1 MFMIVCKYEYYSHF
15 LVWKRCVSQK
25 NLTRKAVTTMSI
37 TNATTQESLVQ
48 YPSPY
53 KVVDGNLCMEVT
65 EKHSKYDRKL
75 SNFTPFIKSEL
86 TIDDGAT
93 ETKYLRLA
101 GKHANG
107 ELLPEIEV
115 SGKDFPSFNWLFEKW
130 GAKCIL
136 EVGKNIRE
144 HLRYA
149 IQQTAE
155 YAEQQFIYQQTG
167 WKKINGEW
175 YFLLPGDSKFNV
187 NLIGKLESY
196 CGEQNYSRLDLET
209 VYSMMKTPPAP
220 KEVILVLL
228 AFTFLTPLIEF
239 LRQAQ
244 CMPKFVLNII
254 GSTGT
259 RKSTMA
265 ALFLCFF
272 GIFSAGNL
280 PMSFRDTANSI
291 IQNAFALKDVLTCI
305 DDFHPCGRDDE
316 RKLTGTMQALVR
328 SYGDRTGRG
337 RLRKDSSPMESRPP
351 LGNAIVTSEFPPD
364 IGESG
369 TARYFLLELKD
380 GDVNLDTLSLFQQY
394 AEQSVFRRAM
404 FAYTEWIKKKFLQA
418 EKIEKGFVKMLK
430 ESFTAYRSDFIQTGI
445 SCHGRVPEIAAELR
459 IGMKMFLQFL
469 EEHKF
474 ITEFIAKNLDGEFK
488 EILYRL
494 AQRQSENIK
503 SDKPSVV
510 FVKKLYALIESGAV
524 AVTRKDLSI
533 GEDPYPRNF
542 VGFEDEHYLYLNKD
556 IAYRH
561 VKVLCNEQGES
572 FSLTSKA
579 LLKTLAEDDLIKTS
593 QGSNTV
599 SVRYTGKNSRYMAL
613 DKFKAEQIV
622 NST

>member
-1 MFMIVCKYEYYSHF
+1 MIVCKYEYYSHF

>member
-1 MFMIVCKYEYYSHF
+1 
-15 LVWKRCVSQK
+15 
-25 NLTRKAVTTMSI
+25 MSNSS
-37 TNATTQESLVQ
+37 TSPVQ
-48 YPSPY
+48 YPLPY

-65 EKHSKYDRKL
+65 DKHSTYDRKL
-75 SNFTPFIKSEL
+75 SNFTPYIKSEL

-101 GKHANG
+101 GKHAND
-107 ELLPEIEV
+107 EVLPEIEV

-149 IQQTAE
+149 IQQTSE

-175 YFLLPGDSKFNV
+175 CYLLPGDNKFNV
-187 NLIGKLESY
+187 SLKGKLESY
-196 CGEQNYSRLDLET
+196 CGEQNFSKSDLET
-209 VYSMMKTPPAP
+209 IYSITKTPPAP
-220 KEVILVLL
+220 KEVVLVLL

-239 LRQAQ
+239 LRQAH

-272 GIFSAGNL
+272 GIFNAGNL

-316 RKLTGTMQALVR
+316 RKLTTTMQALVR

-337 RLRKDSSPMESRPP
+337 RLRKDSSPIESRPP

-380 GDVNLDTLSLFQQY
+380 GDVNLDLLSSFQQY
-394 AEQSVFRRAM
+394 AEQGVFRRAM
-404 FAYTEWIKKKFLQA
+404 FGYTEWIRKRFLQTQTM
-418 EKIEKGFVKMLK
+418 EERFVNTLK
-430 ESFTAYRSDFIQTGI
+430 ESFSVYRNDFIQTGI
-445 SCHGRVPEIAAELR
+445 SCHGRVPEMVAELR
-459 IGMKMFLQFL
+459 IGMKMFLWLL
-469 EEHKF
+469 EDHEIIDKDDERAF
-474 ITEFIAKNLDGEFK
+474 MDEFK
-488 EILYRL
+488 TNLYSL
-494 AQRQSENIK
+494 ALRQSENIK
-503 SDKPSVV
+503 NDKPSII

-524 AVTRKDLSI
+524 AVTHKDLSL

-579 LLKTLAEDDLIKTS
+579 LLKTLAEDGLIKSS

-599 SVRYTGKNSRYMAL
+599 SVRYAGKNSRYMAL

>member
-1 MFMIVCKYEYYSHF
+1 MSTKNQEEL
-15 LVWKRCVSQK
+15 LVR
-25 NLTRKAVTTMSI
+25 
-37 TNATTQESLVQ
+37 
-48 YPSPY
+48 YPLPY

-65 EKHSKYDRKL
+65 EKHSKYDKKL
-75 SNFTPFIKSEL
+75 ANFTPYIKSEL

-93 ETKYLRLA
+93 ETKVLRLA
-101 GKHANG
+101 GQHVNG
-107 ELLPEIEV
+107 EALPEIEV
-115 SGKDFPSFNWLFEKW
+115 SGKDFPSFNWLFENVK
-130 GAKCIL
+130 
-136 EVGKNIRE
+136 E
-144 HLRYA
+144 HVRYS
-149 IQQTAE
+149 IQSTSE
-155 YAEQQFIYQQTG
+155 NAEQQFIYQQTG
-167 WKKINGEW
+167 WKKIGNAW
-175 YFLLPGDSKFNV
+175 HYLLPGDSKFNV
-187 NLIGKLESY
+187 SLKGKLESY
-196 CGEQNYSRLDLET
+196 CGEQTFSKSDLET
-209 VYSMMKTPPAP
+209 VYSMTKTLLAP
-220 KEVILVLL
+220 KEIIYILL
-228 AFTFLTPLIEF
+228 AFTFLAPLIEF

-254 GSTGT
+254 GRTGT
-259 RKSTMA
+259 RKSTLA

-272 GIFSAGNL
+272 GIFNAGNL
-280 PMSFRDTANSI
+280 PMSFRDTSNSI

-337 RLRKDSSPMESRPP
+337 RLRKDSSAMESRPP

-380 GDVNLDTLSLFQQY
+380 GDVNLNILSLFQKH
-394 AEQSVFRRAM
+394 AEQGVFRRVM
-404 FAYTEWIKKKFLQA
+404 FGYTEWIRKKFLQ
-418 EKIEKGFVKMLK
+418 EDKIEKEFVKTLK
-430 ESFTAYRSDFIQTGI
+430 ESFAAYRSDFIQTGI
-445 SCHGRVPEIAAELR
+445 SCHGRVPEMAAELR
-459 IGMKMFLQFL
+459 IGMKMLLWFL
-469 EEHKF
+469 EDNKVIAESA
-474 ITEFIAKNLDGEFK
+474 AKNLDNELK
-488 EILYRL
+488 QILYRL

-524 AVTRKDLSI
+524 SVTHKNLSI

-542 VGFEDEHYLYLNKD
+542 IGFEDEHYLYLNKD

-561 VKVLCNEQGES
+561 VKVLCNEQGEI

-579 LLKTLAEDDLIKTS
+579 LLKTLAEDGLIKTS

-599 SVRYTGKNSRYMAL
+599 SVRYAGKNSRYMAL

>member
-1 MFMIVCKYEYYSHF
+1 
-15 LVWKRCVSQK
+15 
-25 NLTRKAVTTMSI
+25 MSNSS
-37 TNATTQESLVQ
+37 TSLVQ

-65 EKHSKYDRKL
+65 DKHSKYDRKL
-75 SNFTPFIKSEL
+75 SNFTPYIKSEL

-93 ETKYLRLA
+93 ETKYLQLA

-107 ELLPEIEV
+107 EVLPEIEV

-155 YAEQQFIYQQTG
+155 NAEQQFIYQQTG

-175 YFLLPGDSKFNV
+175 CYLLPGDSKFNV
-187 NLIGKLESY
+187 SLKGKLESY
-196 CGEQNYSRLDLET
+196 CGEQNYSKSDLET
-209 VYSMMKTPPAP
+209 VYSMTKTPPAP
-220 KEVILVLL
+220 KEVILILL

-239 LRQAQ
+239 LKHAQ

-272 GIFSAGNL
+272 GVFNAGNL

-380 GDVNLDTLSLFQQY
+380 GDVNLDILSSFQQY
-394 AEQSVFRRAM
+394 AEQGIFRRAM
-404 FAYTEWIKKKFLQA
+404 FGYTEWIRKRFLQA
-418 EKIEKGFVKMLK
+418 EKIEKGFMKMFK
-430 ESFTAYRSDFIQTGI
+430 DSFAAYRNDFIQTGI
-445 SCHGRVPEIAAELR
+445 SCHGRVPEMVAELR
-459 IGMKMFLQFL
+459 IGMKMFLWLL
-469 EEHKF
+469 EDHEVISKDEEKAF
-474 ITEFIAKNLDGEFK
+474 MKEFK
-488 EILYRL
+488 TILYDL

-524 AVTRKDLSI
+524 AVTHKDLSI

-542 VGFEDEHYLYLNKD
+542 IGFEDEHYLYLNKD

-561 VKVLCNEQGES
+561 VKVLCNEQGEN

-579 LLKTLAEDDLIKTS
+579 LLKTLAEEGVIKKS
-593 QGSNTV
+593 QGSNTI
-599 SVRYTGKNSRYMAL
+599 SVRYAGKNSRYMAL

-622 NST
+622 NGT

>member
-1 MFMIVCKYEYYSHF
+1 MIVCKYEYYSHF

-37 TNATTQESLVQ
+37 TNAITQESLVQ

-65 EKHSKYDRKL
+65 EKHSTYDRKL
-75 SNFTPFIKSEL
+75 SNFTPYIKSEM

-93 ETKYLRLA
+93 ETKVLRLA
-101 GKHANG
+101 GQHANG
-107 ELLPEIEV
+107 EALPEIEV

-136 EVGKNIRE
+136 EVGKNVKE
-144 HLRYA
+144 HVRYS
-149 IQQTAE
+149 IQSTSE
-155 YAEQQFIYQQTG
+155 NAEQQFIYQQTG
-167 WKKINGEW
+167 WKKIGNAW
-175 YFLLPGDSKFNV
+175 HYLLPGDSKFNV
-187 NLIGKLESY
+187 SLKGKLESY
-196 CGEQNYSRLDLET
+196 CGEQTFSKSDLET
-209 VYSMMKTPPAP
+209 VYSMTKTLLAP
-220 KEVILVLL
+220 KEIIYILL
-228 AFTFLTPLIEF
+228 AFTFFAPLIEF

-254 GSTGT
+254 GRTGT
-259 RKSTMA
+259 RKSTLA

-272 GIFSAGNL
+272 GIFNAGNL
-280 PMSFRDTANSI
+280 PMSFRDTSNSI

-316 RKLTGTMQALVR
+316 RKLTSTMQALVR
-328 SYGDRTGRG
+328 AYGDRTGRG
-337 RLRKDSSPMESRPP
+337 RLRKDSSAMESRPP

-380 GDVNLDTLSLFQQY
+380 SDINLNILSLFQEH
-394 AEQSVFRRAM
+394 AEQGVFRRVM
-404 FAYTEWIKKKFLQA
+404 FGYTEWIRKKFLQ
-418 EKIEKGFVKMLK
+418 EDKIEKEFVNMLK
-430 ESFTAYRSDFIQTGI
+430 HSFSAYRSDFIQTGI
-445 SCHGRVPEIAAELR
+445 SCHGRVPEMTAELR
-459 IGMKMFLQFL
+459 IGMKMLLWFL
-469 EEHKF
+469 EDNKVIAESA
-474 ITEFIAKNLDGEFK
+474 AKNLDNELK
-488 EILYRL
+488 QILYRL

-524 AVTRKDLSI
+524 SVTHKDLSI
-533 GEDPYPRNF
+533 GEDPYPRIF
-542 VGFEDEHYLYLNKD
+542 IGFEDEHYLYLNKD

-561 VKVLCNEQGES
+561 VKVLCNEQGEI

-579 LLKTLAEDDLIKTS
+579 LLKTLAEDGLIKTS

-599 SVRYTGKNSRYMAL
+599 SVRYAGKNSRYMAL

>member
-1 MFMIVCKYEYYSHF
+1 MSMKNQKEL
-15 LVWKRCVSQK
+15 LVR
-25 NLTRKAVTTMSI
+25 
-37 TNATTQESLVQ
+37 

-65 EKHSKYDRKL
+65 EKHSKYDKKL
-75 SNFTPFIKSEL
+75 ANFTPYIKSEL
-86 TIDDGAT
+86 TVDDGAT
-93 ETKYLRLA
+93 ETKVLRLA
-101 GKHANG
+101 GQHANG
-107 ELLPEIEV
+107 ETLPEIEV

-136 EVGKNIRE
+136 EVGKNVKE
-144 HLRYA
+144 HVRYS
-149 IQQTAE
+149 IQSTSKS
-155 YAEQQFIYQQTG
+155 AEQQFIYQQTG
-167 WKKINGEW
+167 WKKIGNTW
-175 YFLLPGDSKFNV
+175 HYLLPGDSKFNV
-187 NLIGKLESY
+187 SMKGKLESY
-196 CGEQNYSRLDLET
+196 CGEQHFSKSDLET

-220 KEVILVLL
+220 KEVILILL

-272 GIFSAGNL
+272 GIFNAGNL
-280 PMSFRDTANSI
+280 PMSFRDTSNSI

-305 DDFHPCGRDDE
+305 DDFHPCGKDDE
-316 RKLTGTMQALVR
+316 RKLTSTMQALVR
-328 SYGDRTGRG
+328 AYGDRTGRG
-337 RLRKDSSPMESRPP
+337 RLRKDSSAMESRPP
-351 LGNAIVTSEFPPD
+351 LGNAIITSEFPPD

-394 AEQSVFRRAM
+394 AEQGVLRRAM

-418 EKIEKGFVKMLK
+418 EKTEKGFVKMLK
-430 ESFTAYRSDFIQTGI
+430 ESFAAYRSDFIQTGI
-445 SCHGRVPEIAAELR
+445 SCHGRVPEMAAELR
-459 IGMKMFLQFL
+459 IGMKMFLWFL
-469 EEHKF
+469 EDNKI
-474 ITEFIAKNLDGEFK
+474 ITETDAQNADSEFK
-488 EILYRL
+488 EILCRL

-510 FVKKLYALIESGAV
+510 FVKKLYSLIESGAV
-524 AVTRKDLSI
+524 MVTHKELSL
-533 GEDPYPRNF
+533 GEDPYPRSF
-542 VGFEDEHYLYLNKD
+542 IGFEDEHYLYLNKD

-561 VKVLCNEQGES
+561 VKVLCNEQGEN

-579 LLKTLAEDDLIKTS
+579 LLKTLAEDGLIITS
-593 QGSNTV
+593 PGSNTV
-599 SVRYTGKNSRYMAL
+599 SVRYAGKNSRYMAL
-613 DKFKAEQIV
+613 DKYKAEQIV
-622 NST
+622 NSI

>member
-1 MFMIVCKYEYYSHF
+1 MIVCKYEYYPHF

-37 TNATTQESLVQ
+37 TNAITQESLVQ

-65 EKHSKYDRKL
+65 EKHSTYDRKL
-75 SNFTPFIKSEL
+75 SNFTPYIKSEM

-93 ETKYLRLA
+93 ETKVLRLA
-101 GKHANG
+101 GQHANG
-107 ELLPEIEV
+107 EALPEIEV

-136 EVGKNIRE
+136 EVGKNVKE
-144 HLRYA
+144 HVRYS
-149 IQQTAE
+149 IQSTSE
-155 YAEQQFIYQQTG
+155 NAEQQFIYQQTG
-167 WKKINGEW
+167 WKKIGNAW
-175 YFLLPGDSKFNV
+175 HYLLPGDSKFNV
-187 NLIGKLESY
+187 SLKGKLESY
-196 CGEQNYSRLDLET
+196 CGEQTFSKSDLET
-209 VYSMMKTPPAP
+209 VYSMTKTLLAP
-220 KEVILVLL
+220 KEIIYILL
-228 AFTFLTPLIEF
+228 AFTFFAPLIEF

-254 GSTGT
+254 GRTGT
-259 RKSTMA
+259 RKSTLA

-272 GIFSAGNL
+272 GIFNAGNL
-280 PMSFRDTANSI
+280 PMSFRDTSNSI

-316 RKLTGTMQALVR
+316 RKLTSTMQALVR
-328 SYGDRTGRG
+328 AYGDRTGRG
-337 RLRKDSSPMESRPP
+337 RLRKDSSAMESRPP

-380 GDVNLDTLSLFQQY
+380 SDINLNILSLFQEH
-394 AEQSVFRRAM
+394 AEQGVFRRVM
-404 FAYTEWIKKKFLQA
+404 FGYTEWIRKKFLQ
-418 EKIEKGFVKMLK
+418 EDKIEKEFVKTLK
-430 ESFTAYRSDFIQTGI
+430 ESFAAYRSDFIQTGI
-445 SCHGRVPEIAAELR
+445 SCHGRVPEMTAELR
-459 IGMKMFLQFL
+459 IGMKMLLWFL
-469 EEHKF
+469 EDNKVIAESA
-474 ITEFIAKNLDGEFK
+474 AKNLDNELK
-488 EILYRL
+488 QILYRL

-524 AVTRKDLSI
+524 AVTHKDLSI
-533 GEDPYPRNF
+533 GEDPYPRIF
-542 VGFEDEHYLYLNKD
+542 IGFEDEHYLYLNKD

-561 VKVLCNEQGES
+561 VKVLCNEQGEI

-579 LLKTLAEDDLIKTS
+579 LLKTLAEDGLIKTS

-599 SVRYTGKNSRYMAL
+599 SVRYAGKNSRYMAL

>member
-1 MFMIVCKYEYYSHF
+1 
-15 LVWKRCVSQK
+15 
-25 NLTRKAVTTMSI
+25 MSI

-65 EKHSKYDRKL
+65 DKHSAYDRKL
-75 SNFTPFIKSEL
+75 SNFTPYIKSEL

-101 GKHANG
+101 GTHANG
-107 ELLPEIEV
+107 EVLPEIEV
-115 SGKDFPSFNWLFEKW
+115 SGKDFLSFNWLFEKW

-175 YFLLPGDSKFNV
+175 YYLLPGDSKFNV
-187 NLIGKLESY
+187 SLKGKLESY
-196 CGEQNYSRLDLET
+196 CGEQTFSKSDLET
-209 VYSMMKTPPAP
+209 VYSMTKTQPAP

-259 RKSTMA
+259 RKSTMV

-272 GIFSAGNL
+272 GIFNAGNL

-316 RKLTGTMQALVR
+316 RKLTATMQALVR

-337 RLRKDSSPMESRPP
+337 RLRKDSSPLEARPP
-351 LGNAIVTSEFPPD
+351 LGNAIITSEFPPD

-380 GDVNLDTLSLFQQY
+380 GDVNLDILSSFQQY
-394 AEQSVFRRAM
+394 AEQGVFRRAM
-404 FAYTEWIKKKFLQA
+404 FGYTEWIRKKFLQA
-418 EKIEKGFVKMLK
+418 EKIEKGFINILK
-430 ESFTAYRSDFIQTGI
+430 ESFVAYRNDFIQTGI
-445 SCHGRVPEIAAELR
+445 SCHGRVPEMVAELR
-459 IGMKMFLQFL
+459 IGMKMFLWIL
-469 EEHKF
+469 EDHEIIKKDEERAFMEDFKTIINAKLKMHK
-474 ITEFIAKNLDGEFK
+474 IAHSKCT
-488 EILYRL
+488 
-494 AQRQSENIK
+494 
-503 SDKPSVV
+503 
-510 FVKKLYALIESGAV
+510 KKI
-524 AVTRKDLSI
+524 R
-533 GEDPYPRNF
+533 
-542 VGFEDEHYLYLNKD
+542 
-556 IAYRH
+556 
-561 VKVLCNEQGES
+561 
-572 FSLTSKA
+572 
-579 LLKTLAEDDLIKTS
+579 
-593 QGSNTV
+593 
-599 SVRYTGKNSRYMAL
+599 
-613 DKFKAEQIV
+613 
-622 NST
+622 

>member
-1 MFMIVCKYEYYSHF
+1 
-15 LVWKRCVSQK
+15 
-25 NLTRKAVTTMSI
+25 MSI
-37 TNATTQESLVQ
+37 TNAITQESLVQ

-65 EKHSKYDRKL
+65 EKHSTYDRKL
-75 SNFTPFIKSEL
+75 SNFTPYIKSEM

-93 ETKYLRLA
+93 ETKVLRLA
-101 GKHANG
+101 GQHANG
-107 ELLPEIEV
+107 EALPEIEV

-136 EVGKNIRE
+136 EVGKNVKE
-144 HLRYA
+144 HVRYS
-149 IQQTAE
+149 IQSTSE
-155 YAEQQFIYQQTG
+155 NAEQQFIYQQTG
-167 WKKINGEW
+167 WKKIGNAW
-175 YFLLPGDSKFNV
+175 HYLLPGDSKFNV
-187 NLIGKLESY
+187 SLKGKLESY
-196 CGEQNYSRLDLET
+196 CGEQTFSKSDLET
-209 VYSMMKTPPAP
+209 VYTMTKTLLAP
-220 KEVILVLL
+220 KEIIYILL
-228 AFTFLTPLIEF
+228 AFTFLAPLIEF

-254 GSTGT
+254 GRTGT
-259 RKSTMA
+259 RKSTLA

-272 GIFSAGNL
+272 GIFNAGNL
-280 PMSFRDTANSI
+280 PMSFRDTSNSI

-305 DDFHPCGRDDE
+305 DDFHPCSRDDE
-316 RKLTGTMQALVR
+316 RKLTSTMQALVR
-328 SYGDRTGRG
+328 AYGDRTGRG
-337 RLRKDSSPMESRPP
+337 RLRKDSSAMESRPP

-380 GDVNLDTLSLFQQY
+380 SDINLNILSLFQEH
-394 AEQSVFRRAM
+394 AEQGVFRRVM
-404 FAYTEWIKKKFLQA
+404 FGYTEWIRKKFLQ
-418 EKIEKGFVKMLK
+418 EDKIEKEFVKTLK
-430 ESFTAYRSDFIQTGI
+430 ESFAAYRSDFIQTGI
-445 SCHGRVPEIAAELR
+445 SCHGRVPEMTAELR
-459 IGMKMFLQFL
+459 IGMKMLLWFL
-469 EEHKF
+469 EDNKVIAESA
-474 ITEFIAKNLDGEFK
+474 AKNLDNELK
-488 EILYRL
+488 QILYRL

-524 AVTRKDLSI
+524 AVTHKDLSI

-542 VGFEDEHYLYLNKD
+542 IGFEDEHYLYLNKD

-561 VKVLCNEQGES
+561 VKVLCNEQGEI

-579 LLKTLAEDDLIKTS
+579 LLKTLAEDGLIKTS

-599 SVRYTGKNSRYMAL
+599 SVRYAGKNSRYMAL

>member
-1 MFMIVCKYEYYSHF
+1 
-15 LVWKRCVSQK
+15 VSRERIGGV
-25 NLTRKAVTTMSI
+25 N
-37 TNATTQESLVQ
+37 
-48 YPSPY
+48 
-53 KVVDGNLCMEVT
+53 
-65 EKHSKYDRKL
+65 
-75 SNFTPFIKSEL
+75 
-86 TIDDGAT
+86 
-93 ETKYLRLA
+93 
-101 GKHANG
+101 
-107 ELLPEIEV
+107 V
-115 SGKDFPSFNWLFEKW
+115 SD
-130 GAKCIL
+130 
-136 EVGKNIRE
+136 
-144 HLRYA
+144 
-149 IQQTAE
+149 
-155 YAEQQFIYQQTG
+155 
-167 WKKINGEW
+167 
-175 YFLLPGDSKFNV
+175 
-187 NLIGKLESY
+187 
-196 CGEQNYSRLDLET
+196 
-209 VYSMMKTPPAP
+209 
-220 KEVILVLL
+220 LVLL

-239 LRQAQ
+239 LRRAQ

-272 GIFSAGNL
+272 GMFNAGNL

-380 GDVNLDTLSLFQQY
+380 GDVNLDILSSFQQY
-394 AEQSVFRRAM
+394 AEQGVFRRAM
-404 FAYTEWIKKKFLQA
+404 FGYTEWIRKRFLRIQTM
-418 EKIEKGFVKMLK
+418 EERFVNTLK
-430 ESFTAYRSDFIQTGI
+430 ESFATYRNEFIQTGI
-445 SCHGRVPEIAAELR
+445 SCHGRVPEMVAELR
-459 IGMKMFLQFL
+459 IGMKMFLWLL
-469 EEHKF
+469 EDHEVIKKDDERIF
-474 ITEFIAKNLDGEFK
+474 MEDFK
-488 EILYRL
+488 TILYGMAR
-494 AQRQSENIK
+494 RQSENIK
-503 SDKPSVV
+503 NDKPSVV
-510 FVKKLYALIESGAV
+510 FVKKLYALIESGAI
-524 AVTRKDLSI
+524 AVTHKDLSI

-542 VGFEDEHYLYLNKD
+542 VGFEDEQYLYLNKD

-579 LLKTLAEDDLIKTS
+579 LLKTLAEDGLIKTS

-599 SVRYTGKNSRYMAL
+599 SVRYAGKNSRYMAL

-622 NST
+622 NGT

>member
-1 MFMIVCKYEYYSHF
+1 MI
-15 LVWKRCVSQK
+15 
-25 NLTRKAVTTMSI
+25 
-37 TNATTQESLVQ
+37 
-48 YPSPY
+48 
-53 KVVDGNLCMEVT
+53 
-65 EKHSKYDRKL
+65 
-75 SNFTPFIKSEL
+75 
-86 TIDDGAT
+86 
-93 ETKYLRLA
+93 
-101 GKHANG
+101 
-107 ELLPEIEV
+107 
-115 SGKDFPSFNWLFEKW
+115 
-130 GAKCIL
+130 
-136 EVGKNIRE
+136 
-144 HLRYA
+144 
-149 IQQTAE
+149 
-155 YAEQQFIYQQTG
+155 
-167 WKKINGEW
+167 
-175 YFLLPGDSKFNV
+175 
-187 NLIGKLESY
+187 ESY

-228 AFTFLTPLIEF
+228 AFTFLIPLIEF

-291 IQNAFALKDVLTCI
+291 IQNAFAFKDVLTCI

-316 RKLTGTMQALVR
+316 RKLTSIMQALVR
-328 SYGDRTGRG
+328 AYGDRTGRG
-337 RLRKDSSPMESRPP
+337 RLRKDSSAMESRPP

-380 GDVNLDTLSLFQQY
+380 GDINLNILSLFQQY
-394 AEQSVFRRAM
+394 AEQGVFRRVM
-404 FAYTEWIKKKFLQA
+404 FGYTEWIRKKFLQ
-418 EKIEKGFVKMLK
+418 EDKIEKEFVKTLK
-430 ESFTAYRSDFIQTGI
+430 ESFVAYRSDFIQTGI
-445 SCHGRVPEIAAELR
+445 SCHGRVPEMAAELR
-459 IGMKMFLQFL
+459 IGMKMLLWFL
-469 EEHKF
+469 EDNKVIAESA
-474 ITEFIAKNLDGEFK
+474 AKNLDNELK
-488 EILYRL
+488 QILYRL
-494 AQRQSENIK
+494 AQRQNDNIK

-524 AVTRKDLSI
+524 SVTHKNLSI

-542 VGFEDEHYLYLNKD
+542 IGFEDEHYLYLNKD

-561 VKVLCNEQGES
+561 VKVLCNEQGEI

-579 LLKTLAEDDLIKTS
+579 LLKTLAEDGLIKTY

-599 SVRYTGKNSRYMAL
+599 SVRYAGKNSRYMAL

-622 NST
+622 NSA

>member
-1 MFMIVCKYEYYSHF
+1 MIVCKYEYYSHF

-37 TNATTQESLVQ
+37 TNAITQESLVQ

-65 EKHSKYDRKL
+65 EKHSTYDRKL
-75 SNFTPFIKSEL
+75 SNFTPYIKSEM

-93 ETKYLRLA
+93 ETKVLRLA
-101 GKHANG
+101 GQHANG
-107 ELLPEIEV
+107 EALPEIEV

-136 EVGKNIRE
+136 EVGKNVKE
-144 HLRYA
+144 HVRYS
-149 IQQTAE
+149 IQSTSE
-155 YAEQQFIYQQTG
+155 NAEQQFIYQQTG
-167 WKKINGEW
+167 WKKIGNAW
-175 YFLLPGDSKFNV
+175 HYLLPGDSKFNV
-187 NLIGKLESY
+187 SLKGKLESY
-196 CGEQNYSRLDLET
+196 CGEQTFSKSDLET
-209 VYSMMKTPPAP
+209 VYTMTKTLLAP
-220 KEVILVLL
+220 KEIIYILL
-228 AFTFLTPLIEF
+228 AFTFLAPLIEF

-254 GSTGT
+254 GRTGT
-259 RKSTMA
+259 RKSTLA

-272 GIFSAGNL
+272 GIFNAGNL
-280 PMSFRDTANSI
+280 PMSFRDTSNSI

-305 DDFHPCGRDDE
+305 DDFHPCSRDDE
-316 RKLTGTMQALVR
+316 RKLTSTMQALVR
-328 SYGDRTGRG
+328 AYGDRTGRG
-337 RLRKDSSPMESRPP
+337 RLRKDSSAMESRPP

-380 GDVNLDTLSLFQQY
+380 SDINLNILSLFQEH
-394 AEQSVFRRAM
+394 AEQGVFRRVM
-404 FAYTEWIKKKFLQA
+404 FGYTEWIRKKFLQ
-418 EKIEKGFVKMLK
+418 EDKIEKEFVKTLK
-430 ESFTAYRSDFIQTGI
+430 ESFAAYRSDFIQTGI
-445 SCHGRVPEIAAELR
+445 SCHGRVPEMTAELR
-459 IGMKMFLQFL
+459 IGMKMLLWFL
-469 EEHKF
+469 EDNKVIAESA
-474 ITEFIAKNLDGEFK
+474 AKNLDNELK
-488 EILYRL
+488 QILYRL

-524 AVTRKDLSI
+524 SVTHKDLSI
-533 GEDPYPRNF
+533 GEDPYPRIF
-542 VGFEDEHYLYLNKD
+542 IGFEDEHYLYLNKD

-561 VKVLCNEQGES
+561 VKVLCNEQGEI

-579 LLKTLAEDDLIKTS
+579 LLKTLAEDGLIKTS

-599 SVRYTGKNSRYMAL
+599 SVRYAGKNSRYMAL

>member
-1 MFMIVCKYEYYSHF
+1 MIVCKYEYYSHF
-15 LVWKRCVSQK
+15 FSVGALCLRK

-37 TNATTQESLVQ
+37 TNTTTQESLVQ

-53 KVVDGNLCMEVT
+53 KVVDGNLCMEIT

-107 ELLPEIEV
+107 EILPEIEV

-187 NLIGKLESY
+187 SLKGKLESY
-196 CGEQNYSRLDLET
+196 CGEQSYLKSDLET
-209 VYSMMKTPPAP
+209 VYSITKTPPAS
-220 KEVILVLL
+220 KEVILILL

-272 GIFSAGNL
+272 GIFNAGNL

-380 GDVNLDTLSLFQQY
+380 GDVNLDTLSSFQQY
-394 AEQSVFRRAM
+394 AEQGVFRRAM
-404 FAYTEWIKKKFLQA
+404 FGYTEWVKKKFLQV
-418 EKIEKGFVKMLK
+418 ETIQMGFVKMLK

-445 SCHGRVPEIAAELR
+445 SCHGRVPEMVAELR
-459 IGMKMFLQFL
+459 IGMKMFLWFL
-469 EEHKF
+469 EDYGIIKKDDEKAF
-474 ITEFIAKNLDGEFK
+474 MEEFK
-488 EILYRL
+488 SFPYGL
-494 AQRQSENIK
+494 AERQSENIK
-503 SDKPSVV
+503 IDKPSVV
-510 FVKKLYALIESGAV
+510 FVKKLYGVIVSGAV
-524 AVTRKDLSI
+524 AVTSKDLSI

-561 VKVLCNEQGES
+561 VKVFCNEQGES

-579 LLKTLAEDDLIKTS
+579 LLKTLAEDGLIKTS

-599 SVRYTGKNSRYMAL
+599 SVRYAGKNSRYMAL

>member
-1 MFMIVCKYEYYSHF
+1 
-15 LVWKRCVSQK
+15 
-25 NLTRKAVTTMSI
+25 MSN
-37 TNATTQESLVQ
+37 TNATTKENLVQ

-65 EKHSKYDRKL
+65 EKHSTYDRKL
-75 SNFTPFIKSEL
+75 SNFTPYIKSEM

-93 ETKYLRLA
+93 ETKVLRLA
-101 GKHANG
+101 GQHANG
-107 ELLPEIEV
+107 EALPEIEV

-136 EVGKNIRE
+136 EVGKNVKE
-144 HLRYA
+144 HVRYS
-149 IQQTAE
+149 IQSTSE
-155 YAEQQFIYQQTG
+155 NAEQQFIYQQTG
-167 WKKINGEW
+167 WKKIGNAW
-175 YFLLPGDSKFNV
+175 HYLLPGDSKFNV
-187 NLIGKLESY
+187 SLKGKLESY
-196 CGEQNYSRLDLET
+196 CGEQTFSKSDLET
-209 VYSMMKTPPAP
+209 VYSMTKTLLAP
-220 KEVILVLL
+220 KEIIYILL
-228 AFTFLTPLIEF
+228 AFTFLAPLIEF

-254 GSTGT
+254 GRTGT
-259 RKSTMA
+259 RKSTLA

-272 GIFSAGNL
+272 GIFNAGNL
-280 PMSFRDTANSI
+280 PMSFRDTSNSI

-316 RKLTGTMQALVR
+316 RKLTSTMQALVR
-328 SYGDRTGRG
+328 AYGDRTGRG
-337 RLRKDSSPMESRPP
+337 RLRKDSSAMESRPP

-380 GDVNLDTLSLFQQY
+380 SDINLNILSLFQEH
-394 AEQSVFRRAM
+394 AEQGVFRRVM
-404 FAYTEWIKKKFLQA
+404 FGYTEWIRKKFLQ
-418 EKIEKGFVKMLK
+418 EDKIEKEFVKTLK
-430 ESFTAYRSDFIQTGI
+430 ESFAAYRSDFIQTGI
-445 SCHGRVPEIAAELR
+445 SCHGRVPEMTAELR
-459 IGMKMFLQFL
+459 IGMKMLLWFL
-469 EEHKF
+469 EDNKVIAESA
-474 ITEFIAKNLDGEFK
+474 AKNLDNELK
-488 EILYRL
+488 QILYRL

-524 AVTRKDLSI
+524 AVTHKDLSI

-542 VGFEDEHYLYLNKD
+542 IGFEDEHYLYLNKD

-561 VKVLCNEQGES
+561 VKVLCNEQGEI

-579 LLKTLAEDDLIKTS
+579 LLKTLAEDGLIKTS

-599 SVRYTGKNSRYMAL
+599 SVRYARKNSRYMAL

>member
-1 MFMIVCKYEYYSHF
+1 MATKNQENIIV
-15 LVWKRCVSQK
+15 R
-25 NLTRKAVTTMSI
+25 
-37 TNATTQESLVQ
+37 

-65 EKHSKYDRKL
+65 EKHSKYDKKL
-75 SNFTPFIKSEL
+75 ANFTPYIKSEL
-86 TIDDGAT
+86 TVDDGAT
-93 ETKYLRLA
+93 ETKVLRLA
-101 GKHANG
+101 GQHANG
-107 ELLPEIEV
+107 ETLPVIEV

-136 EVGKNIRE
+136 EVGKNVKE
-144 HLRYA
+144 HVRYS
-149 IQQTAE
+149 IQSTSE
-155 YAEQQFIYQQTG
+155 SAEQQFIYQQTG

-175 YFLLPGDSKFNV
+175 YYLLPGDSKFNV
-187 NLIGKLESY
+187 SMKGKLESY
-196 CGEQNYSRLDLET
+196 CGEQHFLKSDLET
-209 VYSMMKTPPAP
+209 VYSMTKTPPAP
-220 KEVILVLL
+220 KDVILVLL
-228 AFTFLTPLIEF
+228 AFAFLTPLIEF

-254 GSTGT
+254 GRTGT
-259 RKSTMA
+259 RKSTLA

-272 GIFSAGNL
+272 GIFNAGNL

-328 SYGDRTGRG
+328 SFGDRTGRG
-337 RLRKDSSPMESRPP
+337 RLRKDSSPMESHPP
-351 LGNAIVTSEFPPD
+351 LGNAIVTSEYPPD

-380 GDVNLDTLSLFQQY
+380 GDVNIDTLSLFQQY
-394 AEQSVFRRAM
+394 AEQGVFRRAM
-404 FAYTEWIKKKFLQA
+404 FGYTEWIRKKFLLV
-418 EKIEKGFVKMLK
+418 EKIEKEFVNMLK
-430 ESFTAYRSDFIQTGI
+430 DSFSAYRSDFIQTGI
-445 SCHGRVPEIAAELR
+445 SCHGRVPEMSAELR
-459 IGMKMFLQFL
+459 IGMKMFLWFF
-469 EEHKF
+469 EDNKI
-474 ITEFIAKNLDGEFK
+474 ITEADAQNVDGNFK

-510 FVKKLYALIESGAV
+510 FVKKLYSLIESGAV
-524 AVTRKDLSI
+524 AVTHKGLSI
-533 GEDPYPRNF
+533 GEDPYPRSF
-542 VGFEDEHYLYLNKD
+542 IGFEDEHYLYLNKD

-561 VKVLCNEQGES
+561 VKVLCNEQGEN

-579 LLKTLAEDDLIKTS
+579 LLKTLAEDGLIKTS
-593 QGSNTV
+593 QDSNTV
-599 SVRYTGKNSRYMAL
+599 SVRYAGKNSRYMAL

-622 NST
+622 NGT

>member
-1 MFMIVCKYEYYSHF
+1 MIVCKYEYYSHF

-37 TNATTQESLVQ
+37 TNAITQESLVQ

-65 EKHSKYDRKL
+65 EKHSTYDRKL
-75 SNFTPFIKSEL
+75 SNFTPYIKSEM

-93 ETKYLRLA
+93 ETKVLRLA
-101 GKHANG
+101 GQHANG
-107 ELLPEIEV
+107 EALPEIEV

-136 EVGKNIRE
+136 EVGKNVKE
-144 HLRYA
+144 HVRYS
-149 IQQTAE
+149 IQSTSE
-155 YAEQQFIYQQTG
+155 NAEQQFIYQQTG
-167 WKKINGEW
+167 WKKIGNAW
-175 YFLLPGDSKFNV
+175 HYLLPGDSKFNV
-187 NLIGKLESY
+187 SLKGKLESY
-196 CGEQNYSRLDLET
+196 CGEQTFSKSDLET
-209 VYSMMKTPPAP
+209 VYTMTKTLLAP
-220 KEVILVLL
+220 KEIIYILL
-228 AFTFLTPLIEF
+228 AFTFLAPLIEF

-254 GSTGT
+254 GRTGT
-259 RKSTMA
+259 RKSTLA

-272 GIFSAGNL
+272 GIFNAGNL
-280 PMSFRDTANSI
+280 PMSFRDTSNSI

-305 DDFHPCGRDDE
+305 DDFHPCSRDDE
-316 RKLTGTMQALVR
+316 RKLTSTMQALVR
-328 SYGDRTGRG
+328 AYGDRTGRG
-337 RLRKDSSPMESRPP
+337 RLRKDSSAMESRPP

-380 GDVNLDTLSLFQQY
+380 SDINLNILSLFQEH
-394 AEQSVFRRAM
+394 AEQGVFRRVM
-404 FAYTEWIKKKFLQA
+404 FGYTEWIRKKFLQ
-418 EKIEKGFVKMLK
+418 EDKIEKEFVKTLK
-430 ESFTAYRSDFIQTGI
+430 ESFAAYRSDFIQTGI
-445 SCHGRVPEIAAELR
+445 SCHGRVPEMTAELR
-459 IGMKMFLQFL
+459 IGMKMLLWFL
-469 EEHKF
+469 EDNKVIAESA
-474 ITEFIAKNLDGEFK
+474 AKNLDNELK
-488 EILYRL
+488 QILYRL

-524 AVTRKDLSI
+524 AVTHKDLSI

-542 VGFEDEHYLYLNKD
+542 IGFEDEHYLYLNKD

-561 VKVLCNEQGES
+561 VKVLCNEQGEI

-579 LLKTLAEDDLIKTS
+579 LLKTLAEDGLIKTS

-599 SVRYTGKNSRYMAL
+599 SVRYAGKNSRYMAL

>member
-1 MFMIVCKYEYYSHF
+1 MSTKNQEEL
-15 LVWKRCVSQK
+15 LVR
-25 NLTRKAVTTMSI
+25 
-37 TNATTQESLVQ
+37 
-48 YPSPY
+48 YPLPY

-65 EKHSKYDRKL
+65 EKHSKYDKKL
-75 SNFTPFIKSEL
+75 ANFTPYIKSEL

-93 ETKYLRLA
+93 ETKVLRLA
-101 GKHANG
+101 GQHVNG
-107 ELLPEIEV
+107 EALPEIEV

-136 EVGKNIRE
+136 EVGKNVKE
-144 HLRYA
+144 HVRYS
-149 IQQTAE
+149 IQSTSDN
-155 YAEQQFIYQQTG
+155 AEQQFIYQQTG
-167 WKKINGEW
+167 WKKIGNAW
-175 YFLLPGDSKFNV
+175 HYLLPGDSKFNV
-187 NLIGKLESY
+187 SLKGKLESY
-196 CGEQNYSRLDLET
+196 CGEQTFSKSDLET
-209 VYSMMKTPPAP
+209 VYSMTKTLLAP
-220 KEVILVLL
+220 KEIIYILL
-228 AFTFLTPLIEF
+228 AFTFLAPLIEF

-254 GSTGT
+254 GRTGT
-259 RKSTMA
+259 RKSTLA

-272 GIFSAGNL
+272 GIFNAGNL
-280 PMSFRDTANSI
+280 PMSFRDTSNSI

-337 RLRKDSSPMESRPP
+337 RLRKDSSAMESRPP

-380 GDVNLDTLSLFQQY
+380 GDVNLNILSLFQKH
-394 AEQSVFRRAM
+394 AEQGVFRRVM
-404 FAYTEWIKKKFLQA
+404 FGYTEWIRKKFLQ
-418 EKIEKGFVKMLK
+418 EDKIEKEFVKTLK
-430 ESFTAYRSDFIQTGI
+430 ESFAAYRSDFIQTGI
-445 SCHGRVPEIAAELR
+445 SCHGRVPEMAAELR
-459 IGMKMFLQFL
+459 IGMKMLLWFL
-469 EEHKF
+469 EDNKVIAESA
-474 ITEFIAKNLDGEFK
+474 AKNLDNELK
-488 EILYRL
+488 QILYRL

-524 AVTRKDLSI
+524 SVTHKNLSI

-542 VGFEDEHYLYLNKD
+542 IGFEDEHYLYLNKD

-561 VKVLCNEQGES
+561 VKVLCNEQGEI

-579 LLKTLAEDDLIKTS
+579 LLKTLAEDGLIKTS

-599 SVRYTGKNSRYMAL
+599 SVRYAGKNSRYMAL

>member
-1 MFMIVCKYEYYSHF
+1 MSMKNQEEL
-15 LVWKRCVSQK
+15 LVR
-25 NLTRKAVTTMSI
+25 
-37 TNATTQESLVQ
+37 

-65 EKHSKYDRKL
+65 EKHSKYDKKL
-75 SNFTPFIKSEL
+75 ANFTPYIKSEL
-86 TIDDGAT
+86 TVDDGAT
-93 ETKYLRLA
+93 ETKVLRLA
-101 GKHANG
+101 GQHANG
-107 ELLPEIEV
+107 ETLPEIEV

-136 EVGKNIRE
+136 EVGKNVKE
-144 HLRYA
+144 HVRYS
-149 IQQTAE
+149 IQSTSE
-155 YAEQQFIYQQTG
+155 SAEQQFIYQQTG
-167 WKKINGEW
+167 WKKIGNTW
-175 YFLLPGDSKFNV
+175 HYLLPGNSKFNV
-187 NLIGKLESY
+187 SLKGKLESY
-196 CGEQNYSRLDLET
+196 CGEQHFSKSDLET

-220 KEVILVLL
+220 KEVILILL

-272 GIFSAGNL
+272 GIFNAGNL
-280 PMSFRDTANSI
+280 PMSFRDTSNSI

-305 DDFHPCGRDDE
+305 DDFHPCGKDDE
-316 RKLTGTMQALVR
+316 RKLTSTMQALVR
-328 SYGDRTGRG
+328 AYGDRTGRG
-337 RLRKDSSPMESRPP
+337 RLRKDSSAMESRPP
-351 LGNAIVTSEFPPD
+351 LGNAIITSEFPPD

-394 AEQSVFRRAM
+394 AEQGVLRRAM

-418 EKIEKGFVKMLK
+418 EKTEKGFVKMLK
-430 ESFTAYRSDFIQTGI
+430 ESFAAYRSDFIQTGI
-445 SCHGRVPEIAAELR
+445 SCHGRVPEMAAELR
-459 IGMKMFLQFL
+459 IGMKMFLWFL
-469 EEHKF
+469 EDNKI
-474 ITEFIAKNLDGEFK
+474 ITETDAQNADSEFK
-488 EILYRL
+488 EILCRL

-510 FVKKLYALIESGAV
+510 FVKKLYSLIESGAV
-524 AVTRKDLSI
+524 MVTHKELSL
-533 GEDPYPRNF
+533 GEDPYPRSF
-542 VGFEDEHYLYLNKD
+542 IGFEDEHYLYLNKD

-561 VKVLCNEQGES
+561 VKVLCNEQGEN

-579 LLKTLAEDDLIKTS
+579 LLKTLAEDGLIKTS
-593 QGSNTV
+593 PGSNTV
-599 SVRYTGKNSRYMAL
+599 SVRYAGKNSRYMAL
-613 DKFKAEQIV
+613 DKYKAEQIV
-622 NST
+622 NSI

>member
-1 MFMIVCKYEYYSHF
+1 MSTKNQEEL
-15 LVWKRCVSQK
+15 LVR
-25 NLTRKAVTTMSI
+25 
-37 TNATTQESLVQ
+37 
-48 YPSPY
+48 YPLPY
-53 KVVDGNLCMEVT
+53 KVVDGNLCMDVT
-65 EKHSKYDRKL
+65 EKHSKYDKKL
-75 SNFTPFIKSEL
+75 ANFTPYIKSEL
-86 TIDDGAT
+86 TIDDGAM
-93 ETKYLRLA
+93 ETKVLRLA
-101 GKHANG
+101 GQHANG
-107 ELLPEIEV
+107 EALPEIEV

-136 EVGKNIRE
+136 EVGKNVKE
-144 HLRYA
+144 HVRYS
-149 IQQTAE
+149 IQSTSE
-155 YAEQQFIYQQTG
+155 NAEQQFIYQQTG
-167 WKKINGEW
+167 WKKIGNAW
-175 YFLLPGDSKFNV
+175 HYLLPGDSKFNV
-187 NLIGKLESY
+187 SLKGKLESY
-196 CGEQNYSRLDLET
+196 CGEQTFSKSDLET
-209 VYSMMKTPPAP
+209 VYSMTKTLLAP
-220 KEVILVLL
+220 KEIIYILL
-228 AFTFLTPLIEF
+228 AFTFLAPLIEF

-254 GSTGT
+254 GRTGT
-259 RKSTMA
+259 RKSTLA

-272 GIFSAGNL
+272 GIFNAGNL

-316 RKLTGTMQALVR
+316 RKLTSTMQALVR
-328 SYGDRTGRG
+328 AYGDRTGRG
-337 RLRKDSSPMESRPP
+337 RLRKDSSAMESRPP

-380 GDVNLDTLSLFQQY
+380 GDINLNILSLFQQY
-394 AEQSVFRRAM
+394 AEQGVFRRVM
-404 FAYTEWIKKKFLQA
+404 FGYTEWIRKKFLQ
-418 EKIEKGFVKMLK
+418 EDKIEKEFVKTLK
-430 ESFTAYRSDFIQTGI
+430 ESFAAYRSDFIQTGI
-445 SCHGRVPEIAAELR
+445 SCHGRVPEMAAELR
-459 IGMKMFLQFL
+459 IGMKMLLWFL
-469 EEHKF
+469 EDNKVIAESA
-474 ITEFIAKNLDGEFK
+474 AKNLDNELK
-488 EILYRL
+488 QILYRL

-599 SVRYTGKNSRYMAL
+599 SVRYAGKNSRYMAL
-613 DKFKAEQIV
+613 DKYKAEQIV

>member
-1 MFMIVCKYEYYSHF
+1 MIVCKYEYYSHF

-37 TNATTQESLVQ
+37 TNAITQESLVQ

-65 EKHSKYDRKL
+65 EKHSTYDRKL
-75 SNFTPFIKSEL
+75 SNFTPYIKSEM

-93 ETKYLRLA
+93 ETKVLRLA
-101 GKHANG
+101 GQHANG
-107 ELLPEIEV
+107 EALPEIEV

-136 EVGKNIRE
+136 EVGKNVKE
-144 HLRYA
+144 HVRYS
-149 IQQTAE
+149 IQSTSE
-155 YAEQQFIYQQTG
+155 NAEQQFIYQQTG
-167 WKKINGEW
+167 WKKIGNAW
-175 YFLLPGDSKFNV
+175 HYLLPGDSKFNV
-187 NLIGKLESY
+187 SLKGKLESY
-196 CGEQNYSRLDLET
+196 CGEQTFSKSDLET
-209 VYSMMKTPPAP
+209 VYTMTKTLLAP
-220 KEVILVLL
+220 KEIIYILL
-228 AFTFLTPLIEF
+228 AFTFLAPLIEF

-254 GSTGT
+254 GRTGT
-259 RKSTMA
+259 RKSTLA

-272 GIFSAGNL
+272 GIFNAGNL
-280 PMSFRDTANSI
+280 PMSFRDTSNSI

-305 DDFHPCGRDDE
+305 DDFHPCSRDDE
-316 RKLTGTMQALVR
+316 RKLTSTMQALVR
-328 SYGDRTGRG
+328 AYGDRTGRG
-337 RLRKDSSPMESRPP
+337 RLRKDSSAMESRPP

-380 GDVNLDTLSLFQQY
+380 SDINLNILSLFQEH
-394 AEQSVFRRAM
+394 AEQGVFRRVM
-404 FAYTEWIKKKFLQA
+404 FGYTEWIRKKFLQ
-418 EKIEKGFVKMLK
+418 EDKIEKEFVKTLK
-430 ESFTAYRSDFIQTGI
+430 ESFAAYRSDFIQTGI
-445 SCHGRVPEIAAELR
+445 SCHGRVPEMTAELR
-459 IGMKMFLQFL
+459 IGMKMLLWFL
-469 EEHKF
+469 EDNKVIAESA
-474 ITEFIAKNLDGEFK
+474 AKNLDNELK
-488 EILYRL
+488 QILYRL

-524 AVTRKDLSI
+524 AVTHKDLSI
-533 GEDPYPRNF
+533 GEDPYPRIF
-542 VGFEDEHYLYLNKD
+542 IGFEDEHYLYLNKD

-561 VKVLCNEQGES
+561 VKVLCNEQGEI

-579 LLKTLAEDDLIKTS
+579 LLKTLAEDGLIKTS

-599 SVRYTGKNSRYMAL
+599 SVRYAGKNSRYMAL

>member
-1 MFMIVCKYEYYSHF
+1 MIVCKYEYYSHF

-53 KVVDGNLCMEVT
+53 KVVDGNLCMEVA

-75 SNFTPFIKSEL
+75 SNFTPYIKSEL
-86 TIDDGAT
+86 TVDDGAT

-107 ELLPEIEV
+107 ETLPEIEV

-136 EVGKNIRE
+136 EVGKNVKE
-144 HLRYA
+144 HVRYS
-149 IQQTAE
+149 IQSTSE
-155 YAEQQFIYQQTG
+155 NAEQQFIYQQTG
-167 WKKINGEW
+167 WKKIGNAW
-175 YFLLPGDSKFNV
+175 HYLLPGDSKFNV
-187 NLIGKLESY
+187 SLKGKLKSY
-196 CGEQNYSRLDLET
+196 CGEQNYSKSDLET
-209 VYSMMKTPPAP
+209 VYSITKTPPAP

-272 GIFSAGNL
+272 GMFNAGNL
-280 PMSFRDTANSI
+280 PMSFRDTSNSI

-316 RKLTGTMQALVR
+316 RKLTSTMQALVR
-328 SYGDRTGRG
+328 AYGDRTGRG
-337 RLRKDSSPMESRPP
+337 RLRKDSSSMESRPP
-351 LGNAIVTSEFPPD
+351 LGNAIITSEFPPD

-394 AEQSVFRRAM
+394 AEQGVFRRTI
-404 FAYTEWIKKKFLQA
+404 FGYTEWIKKKFLQV

-430 ESFTAYRSDFIQTGI
+430 ESFTAYRNDFIQTGI
-445 SCHGRVPEIAAELR
+445 SCHGRVPEMAAQLR
-459 IGMKMFLQFL
+459 IGMKMFLWFL
-469 EEHKF
+469 EEH
-474 ITEFIAKNLDGEFK
+474 K

-556 IAYRH
+556 IAYRY
-561 VKVLCNEQGES
+561 VKVLCNEQGEN

-579 LLKTLAEDDLIKTS
+579 LLKALAEDGLIKTS

-599 SVRYTGKNSRYMAL
+599 SVRYAGKNSRYMAL

-622 NST
+622 NGT

>member
-1 MFMIVCKYEYYSHF
+1 
-15 LVWKRCVSQK
+15 
-25 NLTRKAVTTMSI
+25 MSN
-37 TNATTQESLVQ
+37 TNATTKENLVQ

-65 EKHSKYDRKL
+65 EKHSTYDRKL
-75 SNFTPFIKSEL
+75 SNFTPYIKSEL

-107 ELLPEIEV
+107 ETLPEIEV

-175 YFLLPGDSKFNV
+175 FFLLPGDSKFNV
-187 NLIGKLESY
+187 SLKGKLESY
-196 CGEQNYSRLDLET
+196 CGEQNFSKSDLET
-209 VYSMMKTPPAP
+209 VYSITKTPPAP
-220 KEVILVLL
+220 KEITLVLL

-254 GSTGT
+254 GST
-259 RKSTMA
+259 
-265 ALFLCFF
+265 
-272 GIFSAGNL
+272 
-280 PMSFRDTANSI
+280 SFRDTANSI
-291 IQNAFALKDVLTCI
+291 IQNAFTLKDVLTCI

-351 LGNAIVTSEFPPD
+351 LGNAIVTSEFSPD

-380 GDVNLDTLSLFQQY
+380 GDVNLGILSSYQQY
-394 AEQSVFRRAM
+394 AEQGVFRRTM
-404 FAYTEWIKKKFLQA
+404 FGYTEWIKKKFLQV

-430 ESFTAYRSDFIQTGI
+430 DSFTAYRSDFIQTGI
-445 SCHGRVPEIAAELR
+445 SCHGRVPEMVAELR
-459 IGMKMFLQFL
+459 IGMKMFLWFL
-469 EEHKF
+469 EEHNV
-474 ITEFIAKNLDGEFK
+474 ITESNARILDDEFK
-488 EILYRL
+488 AILYRL
-494 AQRQSENIK
+494 AQRQNENIK

-510 FVKKLYALIESGAV
+510 FVKKLYSLIESGAV

-542 VGFEDEHYLYLNKD
+542 IGFEDEHYLYLNKD

-561 VKVLCNEQGES
+561 VKRLCNEQGENL
-572 FSLTSKA
+572 SLTSKA
-579 LLKTLAEDDLIKTS
+579 LLKTLAEDGLIKTS

-599 SVRYTGKNSRYMAL
+599 SVRYAGKNSRYIAL

-622 NST
+622 NGT

>member
-1 MFMIVCKYEYYSHF
+1 MIVCKYEYYSHF

-37 TNATTQESLVQ
+37 TNAITQESLVQ

-53 KVVDGNLCMEVT
+53 KMVDGNLCMEVT
-65 EKHSKYDRKL
+65 EKHSTYDRKL
-75 SNFTPFIKSEL
+75 SNFTPYIKSEM

-93 ETKYLRLA
+93 ETKVLRLA
-101 GKHANG
+101 GQHANG
-107 ELLPEIEV
+107 EALPEIEV

-136 EVGKNIRE
+136 EVGKNVKE
-144 HLRYA
+144 HVRYS
-149 IQQTAE
+149 IQSTSE
-155 YAEQQFIYQQTG
+155 NAEQQFIYQQTG
-167 WKKINGEW
+167 WKKIGNAW
-175 YFLLPGDSKFNV
+175 HYLLPGDSKFNV
-187 NLIGKLESY
+187 SLKGKLESY
-196 CGEQNYSRLDLET
+196 CGEQTFSKSDLET
-209 VYSMMKTPPAP
+209 VYSMTKTLLAP
-220 KEVILVLL
+220 KEIIYILL
-228 AFTFLTPLIEF
+228 AFTFLAPLIEF

-254 GSTGT
+254 GRTGT
-259 RKSTMA
+259 RKSTLA

-272 GIFSAGNL
+272 GIFNAGNL
-280 PMSFRDTANSI
+280 PMSFRDTSNSI

-305 DDFHPCGRDDE
+305 DDFHPCSRDDE
-316 RKLTGTMQALVR
+316 RKLTSTMQALVR
-328 SYGDRTGRG
+328 AYGDRTGRG
-337 RLRKDSSPMESRPP
+337 RLRKDSSAMESRPP

-380 GDVNLDTLSLFQQY
+380 SDINLNILSLFQEH
-394 AEQSVFRRAM
+394 AEQGVFRRVM
-404 FAYTEWIKKKFLQA
+404 FGYTEWIRKKFLQ
-418 EKIEKGFVKMLK
+418 EDKIEKEFVKTLK
-430 ESFTAYRSDFIQTGI
+430 ESFAAYQSDFIQTGI
-445 SCHGRVPEIAAELR
+445 SCHGRVPEMTAELR
-459 IGMKMFLQFL
+459 IGMKMLLWFL
-469 EEHKF
+469 EDNKVIAESA
-474 ITEFIAKNLDGEFK
+474 AKNLDNELK
-488 EILYRL
+488 QILYRL

-524 AVTRKDLSI
+524 SVTHKDLSI
-533 GEDPYPRNF
+533 GEDPYPRIF
-542 VGFEDEHYLYLNKD
+542 IGFEDEHYLYLNKD

-561 VKVLCNEQGES
+561 VKVLCNEQGEI

-579 LLKTLAEDDLIKTS
+579 LLKTLAEDGLIKTS
-593 QGSNTV
+593 QGSNAV
-599 SVRYTGKNSRYMAL
+599 SVRYARKNSRYMAL

>member
-1 MFMIVCKYEYYSHF
+1 
-15 LVWKRCVSQK
+15 
-25 NLTRKAVTTMSI
+25 MSI

-53 KVVDGNLCMEVT
+53 KVIDGNLCMEVT
-65 EKHSKYDRKL
+65 EKHSTYDRKL
-75 SNFTPFIKSEL
+75 SNFTPYIKSEL

-107 ELLPEIEV
+107 EVLPEIEV

-167 WKKINGEW
+167 WKKINNEW
-175 YFLLPGDSKFNV
+175 YYLLPGDSKFNV
-187 NLIGKLESY
+187 SLKGKLESY
-196 CGEQNYSRLDLET
+196 CGEQNYSKPDLET
-209 VYSMMKTPPAP
+209 VYSMTKTPPAP
-220 KEVILVLL
+220 KEIILVLL

-259 RKSTMA
+259 RKSTMV

-272 GIFSAGNL
+272 GVFNAGNL

-291 IQNAFALKDVLTCI
+291 IQNAFALKDVMTCI
-305 DDFHPCGRDDE
+305 DDFHPCGREDE

-380 GDVNLDTLSLFQQY
+380 GDVNLDILSSYQQY
-394 AEQSVFRRAM
+394 AEQGVFRRAM
-404 FAYTEWIKKKFLQA
+404 FGYTEWIRKRFLQA
-418 EKIEKGFVKMLK
+418 EKIEKGFLNTLK
-430 ESFTAYRSDFIQTGI
+430 ESFVVYRNDFIQTGI
-445 SCHGRVPEIAAELR
+445 SCHGRVPEMAAELR
-459 IGMKMFLQFL
+459 IGIKMFLWFL
-469 EEHKF
+469 EEHEV
-474 ITEFIAKNLDGEFK
+474 ITEYAANILDSEFK
-488 EILYRL
+488 EILYQL
-494 AQRQSENIK
+494 AKRQSENIQ

-524 AVTRKDLSI
+524 AVTHKDLSL

-561 VKVLCNEQGES
+561 VKVLCNEQGEN

-579 LLKTLAEDDLIKTS
+579 LLKTLAEDGLIKTS
-593 QGSNTV
+593 QDSNTV
-599 SVRYTGKNSRYMAL
+599 SVRYAGKNSRYMAL

-622 NST
+622 NGT